1 MTLVLKIFGVIHTR
15 ASLFL
20 TKKKYRD
27 TEKMFK
33 PNVNSSSN
41 NSQPQPGL
49 SYQTNVPLVP
59 KTTKITDEYEI
70 SNQVLGLG
78 IVRSRYSSDLN

>member
-1 MTLVLKIFGVIHTR
+1 
-15 ASLFL
+15 
-20 TKKKYRD
+20 
-27 TEKMFK
+27 MFK

-78 IVRSRYSSDLN
+78 IVRRYSSDLN

>member
-1 MTLVLKIFGVIHTR
+1 MFN
-15 ASLFL
+15 
-20 TKKKYRD
+20 
-27 TEKMFK
+27 KM
-33 PNVNSSSN
+33 NVNSSN

-78 IVRSRYSSDLN
+78 IVSKDTAGLAYS

>member
-1 MTLVLKIFGVIHTR
+1 MILKIFGVIHTR

-20 TKKKYRD
+20 TKKKV
-27 TEKMFK
+27 TGKKMFK
-33 PNVNSSSN
+33 PNVNISSN

-78 IVRSRYSSDLN
+78 IVSRYNSDLN